1 MVKIA
6 FISSMDTVFAQ
17 IAECLLNADAAG
29 IATAKSFGV
38 LAQDGEELPFE
49 ALKALWL
56 RGVETEDCVSR
67 AFSDEVL
74 TDYDLVIALNKQIK
88 FLLPKSDKILTVGD
102 INDGQEFNFKPCFE
116 IGEYLD
122 ACYTVDKFAQ
132 KLVEKIKNGE
142 LL

>member
-6 FISSMDTVFAQ
+6 FVSSMDTVFAQ
-17 IAECLLNADAAG
+17 IAECLVNAEG
-29 IATAKSFGV
+29 EGFVTAKSFGV

-67 AFSDEVL
+67 AFSENVL
-74 TDYDLVIALNKQIK
+74 TDYDIVIALNKQIK
-88 FLLPKSDKILTVGD
+88 FLLPKNDKILTVGD
-102 INDGQEFNFKPCFE
+102 INDGQEFTFKHCSE

-122 ACYTVDKFAQ
+122 ACYTVDKFAE
-132 KLVEKIKNGE
+132 KLIEKIKNGD